1 MKLQSNITHKFSK
14 SPRSCIKCERRT
26 SLWWWERTWI
36 YHHHQDFSSAGI
48 EEFLTSSQILE
59 FQMTALSLKIQIFML
74 NDYMNYEGD
83 GDLSEICLSIQVRLP
98 PSFFTFGH
106 MVSPYIK
113 PRPGFC
119 SREEHTTVSSKR
131 VTTCNQ
137 CIS

>member
-1 MKLQSNITHKFSK
+1 
-14 SPRSCIKCERRT
+14 
-26 SLWWWERTWI
+26 
-36 YHHHQDFSSAGI
+36 
-48 EEFLTSSQILE
+48 
-59 FQMTALSLKIQIFML
+59 MTALSLKIQIFML

-137 CIS
+137 FIS